1 VPHDDSERPTHR
13 LARLVA
19 IVAGIAGVLLCALVP
34 LLPVKQTTATILWPQ
49 GHLDTGR
56 PVTDITAP
64 LVSGAPR
71 ALDISIPCGA
81 IATLPADG
89 GLVVSTLPVNG
100 FETGKSGL
108 FVRANKDTVV
118 VAFRDSPAAAAPRSA
133 VAAGACSA
141 LHVWADAGGAGAD
154 FVGIPG
160 AAGTLAAEK
169 KPAVGGIFTDL
180 AVPAQPGLSARI
192 DVDTRFIVAPTLIKK
207 AVLALGGLA
216 VLASIVAL
224 AVLDRQSGRR
234 TPRNWRAWRRV
245 GLATWLADAG
255 VISTLLLWHVI
266 GATSSDDGYNL
277 TIARVSGQAG
287 YLANYYRFFGTTEA
301 PFDWYDAVL
310 AQLASVST
318 AGVWMRLPATL
329 AGIGSWLIVS
339 RYVLRRLGPGRGGLA
354 GNPVAVLTAGVVFL
368 AAWLPFNNG
377 LRPEPLIA
385 LGVIVT
391 WVLVETSIATRRL
404 LPAAAAIIVATLTAT
419 LAPQGLIAVAA
430 LLAGARE
437 IARIIA
443 RRRDAD
449 GRLAPLAVLAASL
462 SLVFLMVFRS
472 QTLATVAESARI
484 KYKVGPTVAWY
495 QEFLRYYFL
504 TVESNAEGSM
514 TRRFAV
520 LIMLLC
526 LFGILVVLLR
536 RGRVPGIA
544 SGPAWRLIGTCAIGL
559 LLLHFTPT
567 KWAIQFGAF
576 AGLAGALGAVTAF
589 AMARIGLDN
598 RRNLTL
604 YITALLFMLAW
615 ATSGINGWFYVNNY
629 GVPWFDIQP
638 VIASHPVTSMF
649 LTLSIATGL
658 LGAWQHFRMDYAGH
672 TEVKNSRPKRV
683 LARLNSRRNRVLA
696 WFIFGPVIGLQL
708 LHLTNQFGAAGLAES
723 VAVFALVLA
732 WFGLRNRRKLTLY
745 VTGHKR
751 VLASTPLLVV
761 AVIMVFG
768 EVASMA
774 KGAVLRYPLYTT
786 GKADFAAITT
796 ALAGTSPR
804 SCAMADDVLAEPD
817 TNAGLLQPI
826 PGQDFGPAGPL
837 GGAHPVGFTPQ
848 GVGDNL
854 QSDPVVTKPGVV
866 NSDASPNKPNASITD
881 SAGTAG
887 GKGPTGVN
895 GSDAALP
902 FGLDPARTPVIG
914 SYGENSQ
921 AATATSA
928 WYQMPPATPDRPL
941 VVVAAAGAIW
951 SYKEDHDF
959 SYGQSLRLQWG
970 AARPDGSVQPLGLM
984 FPIDI
989 GPQPAW
995 RNLRFP
1001 RSWAPP
1007 EANVARIVAYD
1018 PNLSEDQWFAFTP
1031 PRVPVTKTLQQ
1042 VIGSQQPILMD
1053 IATAANFP
1061 CQRPFSEHLGVAE
1074 LPEYRIQPDHKQ
1086 TSASSNLWQAS
1097 KSGGPFLFTQALQ
1110 WTSTIPTYLNGDW
1123 YRDWGQVEQY
1133 HRWFPQDIAP
1143 DAEIQQG
1150 VAEVYGW
1157 SRQGPIRAL
1166 P

>member
-1 VPHDDSERPTHR
+1 VPPGESERSTR
-13 LARLVA
+13 DLARWIAV
-19 IVAGIAGVLLCALVP
+19 VAGIAGALLCALVP

-49 GHLDTGR
+49 GLTDGH
-56 PVTDITAP
+56 VTDITAP

-71 ALDISIPCGA
+71 ALDISIPCAA
-81 IATLPADG
+81 IATVPADG
-89 GLVVSTLPVNG
+89 GLVLSTLPVNG
-100 FETGKSGL
+100 FETGKAGL
-108 FVRANKDTVV
+108 FVRANKDAVV
-118 VAFRDSPAAAAPRSA
+118 VAFRDTVAAVAARSA
-133 VAAGACSA
+133 VGAGACSV
-141 LHVWADAGGAGAD
+141 LHVWADVGGAGAD

-160 AAGTLAAEK
+160 ATGKLAPEK

-180 AVPAQPGLSARI
+180 KVPAQPGLSARI
-192 DVDTRFIVAPTLIKK
+192 DVDTRFIVAPTMLKR
-207 AVLALGGLA
+207 AVLALGGLS
-216 VLASIVAL
+216 VLTAIAAL
-224 AVLDRQSGRR
+224 AVLDRRSGRR
-234 TPRNWRAWRRV
+234 TPRNWRHLLHA
-245 GLATWLADAG
+245 GLATSLADAG

-287 YLANYYRFFGTTEA
+287 YFANYYRFFGTTEA
-301 PFDWYDAVL
+301 PFDWYPAVL
-310 AQLASVST
+310 AHLAAVST

-329 AGIGSWLIVS
+329 AGIGCWLIIS
-339 RYVLRRLGPGRGGLA
+339 RYMLPRLGPARGGLA
-354 GNPVAVLTAGVVFL
+354 DNRVAVWTAGAVFL

-385 LGVIVT
+385 FGVVLT
-391 WVLVETSIATRRL
+391 WVLVETAIATRRL
-404 LPAAAAIIVATLTAT
+404 VPAAGAIIVAMLTAT
-419 LAPQGLIAVAA
+419 LAPQGLIAIAP
-430 LLAGARE
+430 LLTGARE
-437 IARIIA
+437 IARIIM
-443 RRRDAD
+443 RRRATD
-449 GRLAPLAVLAASL
+449 GLLAPLAVLAASL
-462 SLVFLMVFRS
+462 SAITLVVFRS

-484 KYKVGPTVAWY
+484 KYKVGPTIAWY
-495 QEFLRYYFL
+495 QDFLRYYFL

-526 LFGILVVLLR
+526 LFGMLVILLR
-536 RGRVPGIA
+536 RGKVPGLA
-544 SGPAWRLIGTCAIGL
+544 SGPAWRLIGTTAIGL
-559 LLLHFTPT
+559 LLLHATPT

-589 AMARIGLDN
+589 ALARIGLHN
-598 RRNLTL
+598 RRNLSL
-604 YITALLFMLAW
+604 YVTALLFMLAW

-629 GVPWFDIQP
+629 GVPWYDIQP

-649 LTLSIATGL
+649 LALSIATGL
-658 LGAWQHFRMDYAGH
+658 LAAWQHFRMDYAGH
-672 TEVKNSRPKRV
+672 TEVKD
-683 LARLNSRRNRVLA
+683 SRRN
-696 WFIFGPVIGLQL
+696 
-708 LHLTNQFGAAGLAES
+708 
-723 VAVFALVLA
+723 
-732 WFGLRNRRKLTLY
+732 
-745 VTGHKR
+745 R

-768 EVASMA
+768 EVASLA
-774 KGAVLRYPLYTT
+774 KGAVVRYPLYTT
-786 GKADFAAITT
+786 GKANFAAIAS
-796 ALAGTSPR
+796 ALSPT

-817 TNAGLLQPI
+817 PNAGLLQPL
-826 PGQDFGPAGPL
+826 PGQQYGPAGPL
-837 GGAHPVGFTPQ
+837 GGVNPVGFTPQ
-848 GVGDNL
+848 GVGDDL

-887 GKGPTGVN
+887 GKGPKGVN
-895 GSDAALP
+895 GSQAALP

-914 SYGENSQ
+914 SYGENSR

-928 WYQMPPATPDRPL
+928 WYQMPPRTPDRPL

-951 SYKEDHDF
+951 SYKEDGDF
-959 SYGQSLRLQWG
+959 MYGQSLRLQWG
-970 AARPDGSVQPLGLM
+970 ATKPDGSVAPLGLM

-1001 RSWAPP
+1001 LSWAPP

-1018 PNLSEDQWFAFTP
+1018 PNLSQDQWFAFTP
-1031 PRVPVTKTLQQ
+1031 PRVPVLKPLQKLL
-1042 VIGSQQPILMD
+1042 GSQQPILMD

-1110 WTSTIPTYLNGDW
+1110 WTSTVPTYLNGDW

-1133 HRWFPQDIAP
+1133 HRWYAP
-1143 DAEIQQG
+1143 DVAPNAAIQQG
-1150 VAEVYGW
+1150 VTTVYGW
-1157 SRQGPIRAL
+1157 TRQGPIRAL

>member
-1 VPHDDSERPTHR
+1 MPPDDRERPPHR
-13 LARLVA
+13 LAQLIAV
-19 IVAGIAGVLLCALVP
+19 VAGIAGALLCLVVP
-34 LLPVKQTTATILWPQ
+34 LLPVQQTTSTILWPQ
-49 GHLDTGR
+49 GLKDGH
-56 PVTDITAP
+56 VTDITAP

-71 ALDISIPCGA
+71 ALDISIPCAA
-81 IATLPADG
+81 IATLPAEG

-100 FETGKSGL
+100 FETGKNGL
-108 FVRANKDTVV
+108 FVRANKDNVV
-118 VAFRDSPAAAAPRSA
+118 VAFRDTVAAAASRSA
-133 VAAGACSA
+133 VAARACSA
-141 LHVWADAGGAGAD
+141 LHIWADAGGAGAD

-160 AAGTLAAEK
+160 ATGTLAPEK
-169 KPAVGGIFTDL
+169 KPAVGGIFTDVT
-180 AVPAQPGLSARI
+180 VPAQPGLSARV
-192 DVDTRFIVAPTLIKK
+192 DVDTRFIVAPTLLKS
-207 AVLALGGLA
+207 AVMALGGLS
-216 VLASIVAL
+216 VLASIIAL

-234 TPRNWRAWRRV
+234 TPRNWRHLPLARSLPGPSDGPHRRHAKLQA
-245 GLATWLADAG
+245 GFANWLADAG
-255 VISTLLLWHVI
+255 VIGTLLLWHVI
-266 GATSSDDGYNL
+266 GATTSDDGYNL
-277 TIARVSGQAG
+277 TMARVSGHAG
-287 YLANYYRFFGTTEA
+287 YVANYYRYFGASEA
-301 PFDWYDAVL
+301 PFDWYQSVL
-310 AQLASVST
+310 AQLATVST

-329 AGIGSWLIVS
+329 AAIGTWLIVS
-339 RYVLRRLGPGRGGLA
+339 RCMLRRLGPGRGGLA
-354 GNPVAVLTAGVVFL
+354 GNRVAVWTAGAVFL

-385 LGVIVT
+385 LGTVVT
-391 WVLVETSIATRRL
+391 WVLAETAIATRRL
-404 LPAAAAIIVATLTAT
+404 VPAAVAIIVAMLTAT

-430 LLAGARE
+430 LLAAARP

-443 RRRDAD
+443 RRKATD
-449 GRLAPLAVLAASL
+449 GLLAPLVVLAASL
-462 SLVFLMVFRS
+462 SLIIIVVFRS
-472 QTLATVAESARI
+472 QTLATIAEAARI
-484 KYKVGPTVAWY
+484 KYKVGPTIAWY

-520 LIMLLC
+520 LIMMLC
-526 LFGILVVLLR
+526 LFGVLVVLLR
-536 RGRVPGIA
+536 RGRVPGVA
-544 SGPAWRLIGTCAIGL
+544 SGPAWRLIGTTAIGL

-589 AMARIGLDN
+589 ALARIGLHN

-604 YITALLFMLAW
+604 YVTALLFMLAW

-649 LTLSIATGL
+649 LALSIATGL

-672 TEVKNSRPKRV
+672 TEVTD
-683 LARLNSRRNRVLA
+683 SRRN
-696 WFIFGPVIGLQL
+696 
-708 LHLTNQFGAAGLAES
+708 
-723 VAVFALVLA
+723 
-732 WFGLRNRRKLTLY
+732 
-745 VTGHKR
+745 R

-768 EVASMA
+768 EVASLG
-774 KGAVLRYPLYTT
+774 KGAVLRYPMYTT
-786 GKADFAAITT
+786 GKANFGAITSG
-796 ALAGTSPR
+796 LSSS

-817 TNAGLLQPI
+817 PNEGVLQPI
-826 PGQDFGPAGPL
+826 PGQKYGSDGPL
-837 GGAHPVGFTPQ
+837 GGDNPVGFTPQ

-895 GSDAALP
+895 GSQAALP
-902 FGLDPARTPVIG
+902 FGLDPARTPVMG
-914 SYGENSQ
+914 SYGENAR

-928 WYQMPPATPDRPL
+928 WYQMPLRTPDRPL
-941 VVVAAAGAIW
+941 VVIAASGAIW
-951 SYKEDHDF
+951 SYKEDGDF

-970 AARPDGSVQPLGLM
+970 AAKPDGSVAPLGLM

-1001 RSWAPP
+1001 MRWAPP

-1042 VIGSQQPILMD
+1042 LIGPQQPVLMD

-1074 LPEYRIQPDHKQ
+1074 LPDYRIQPDHKQ

-1097 KSGGPFLFTQALQ
+1097 KSGGPFLFTQALM
-1110 WTSTIPTYLNGDW
+1110 WTSTVPTYLNGDW

-1133 HRWFPQDIAP
+1133 HRWLPDDVAPIA
-1143 DAEIQQG
+1143 AIQQG
-1150 VAEVYGW
+1150 VTTVYGW

>member
-1 VPHDDSERPTHR
+1 VSHDESERST
-13 LARLVA
+13 LARWIAV
-19 IVAGIAGVLLCALVP
+19 VAGIAGALLCAIVP

-49 GHLDTGR
+49 GLADGH
-56 PVTDITAP
+56 VTDITAP

-71 ALDISIPCGA
+71 ALDISIPCAA

-89 GLVVSTLPVNG
+89 GLVLSTLPVNG
-100 FETGKSGL
+100 FETSKAGL

-118 VAFRDSPAAAAPRSA
+118 VAFRDTVAAVAARSA
-133 VAAGACSA
+133 VASGACSV
-141 LHVWADAGGAGAD
+141 LHIWADTGVAGAD

-160 AAGTLAAEK
+160 ATGKLAPEK

-180 AVPAQPGLSARI
+180 KVPAQPGLSARI
-192 DVDTRFIVAPTLIKK
+192 DVDTRFIVSPTMLKR

-216 VLASIVAL
+216 VVIAIAAL
-224 AVLDRQSGRR
+224 AVLDRRSGRR
-234 TPRNWRAWRRV
+234 TPPNWRHLLHA
-245 GLATWLADAG
+245 GLATALADAG

-287 YLANYYRFFGTTEA
+287 YVPNYYRFFGTTEA
-301 PFDWYDAVL
+301 PFDWYQAVL
-310 AQLASVST
+310 GQLASVST

-329 AGIGSWLIVS
+329 AGIGCWLIIS
-339 RYVLRRLGPGRGGLA
+339 RYMLRRLGPGRGGLA
-354 GNPVAVLTAGVVFL
+354 ANRVAVWTAGAVFL

-385 LGVIVT
+385 FGVVLT
-391 WVLVETSIATRRL
+391 WVLVETAIATRRL
-404 LPAAAAIIVATLTAT
+404 VPAALAIIVAMLTAT
-419 LAPQGLIAVAA
+419 LAPQGLIAIAP
-430 LLAGARE
+430 LLTGARA
-437 IARIIA
+437 IAQIIM
-443 RRRDAD
+443 RRRTVD
-449 GRLAPLAVLAASL
+449 GLLAPLAVLAASL
-462 SLVFLMVFRS
+462 SAITLVVFRS

-484 KYKVGPTVAWY
+484 KYKVGPTIAWY
-495 QEFLRYYFL
+495 QDFLRYYFL

-526 LFGILVVLLR
+526 LFGMLVILLR
-536 RGRVPGIA
+536 RGKVPGLA
-544 SGPAWRLIGTCAIGL
+544 SGPAWRLIGTTAIGL
-559 LLLHFTPT
+559 LLLHATPT

-589 AMARIGLDN
+589 ALARIGLHN

-604 YITALLFMLAW
+604 YVTALLFMLAW

-629 GVPWFDIQP
+629 GVPWYDIQP

-649 LTLSIATGL
+649 LALSIATGL
-658 LGAWQHFRMDYAGH
+658 LAAWQHFRMDYAGH
-672 TEVKNSRPKRV
+672 TEVKD
-683 LARLNSRRNRVLA
+683 SRRN
-696 WFIFGPVIGLQL
+696 
-708 LHLTNQFGAAGLAES
+708 
-723 VAVFALVLA
+723 
-732 WFGLRNRRKLTLY
+732 
-745 VTGHKR
+745 R

-768 EVASMA
+768 EVASLA
-774 KGAVLRYPLYTT
+774 KGAVMRYPLYTT
-786 GKADFAAITT
+786 GKANFAAI
-796 ALAGTSPR
+796 ASGLSPT

-817 TNAGLLQPI
+817 PNAGLLQPV
-826 PGQDFGPAGPL
+826 PGQQYGPAGPL
-837 GGAHPVGFTPQ
+837 GGVNPVGFTPQ
-848 GVGDNL
+848 GVGDDL

-881 SAGTAG
+881 AAGTAG

-895 GSDAALP
+895 GSQAALP
-902 FGLDPARTPVIG
+902 FGLDPARTPVVG
-914 SYGENSQ
+914 SYGENSR

-928 WYQMPPATPDRPL
+928 WYQLPPRTPDRPL
-941 VVVAAAGAIW
+941 VVIAAAGAIW
-951 SYKEDHDF
+951 SYKEDGDF
-959 SYGQSLRLQWG
+959 MYGQSLRLQWG
-970 AARPDGSVQPLGLM
+970 AAQPDGSVRPLGLM

-1001 RSWAPP
+1001 LSWAPP

-1018 PNLSEDQWFAFTP
+1018 PNLSQDQWFAFTP
-1031 PRVPVTKTLQQ
+1031 PRVPVLEPLQQ
-1042 VIGSQQPILMD
+1042 LLGSQQPILMD

-1133 HRWFPQDIAP
+1133 HRWFAP
-1143 DAEIQQG
+1143 DVAPNAAIQQG
-1150 VAEVYGW
+1150 VTTVYGW
-1157 SRQGPIRAL
+1157 TRQGPIRAL